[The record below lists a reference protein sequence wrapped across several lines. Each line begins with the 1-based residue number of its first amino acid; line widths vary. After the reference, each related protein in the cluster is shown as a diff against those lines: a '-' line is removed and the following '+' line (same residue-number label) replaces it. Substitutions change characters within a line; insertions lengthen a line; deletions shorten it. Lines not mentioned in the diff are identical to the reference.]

1 MNISTLPGVHKR
13 IVGRGSPPDSFLKE
27 IIEWAK
33 IADDGLF
40 TQNANVDIYSSV
52 REVLGPW
59 RGLNH
64 RKAVM
69 LEVLRV
75 LGGFESSWDWECGVD
90 TTNPTSNKPETEE
103 AGLWQVSM
111 NAIAFGHDLQML
123 CQAKIG
129 SISYSRGEAFQ
140 RATKTDHLFA
150 MEFIVRLLRHTTKHN
165 GPAKRH
171 EIDEWLSRLAV
182 TEFETLLQSL

>member
-1 MNISTLPGVHKR
+1 MFLATKQPVKNRGV
-13 IVGRGSPPDSFLKE
+13 PPDAFLTE
-27 IIEWAK
+27 IVEWAK

-40 TQNANVDIYSSV
+40 MRNANVDIYTSV
-52 REVLGPW
+52 KAALGPW
-59 RGLNH
+59 TSTLH

-75 LGGFESSWDWECGVD
+75 LGGFESSWDWMCGVD
-90 TTNPTSNKPETEE
+90 TTNPTSNKPETQE

-111 NAIAFGHDLQML
+111 NAIAFGNDLREL

-129 SISYSRGEAFQ
+129 SFSYSRGVAFQ
-140 RATKTDHLFA
+140 RAMKTDHLFA
-150 MEFIVRLLRHTTKHN
+150 IEFIARLLRHTTKHN

-171 EIDEWLSRLAV
+171 EIDEWLRRDAV
-182 TEFETLLQSL
+182 DEFITLLT